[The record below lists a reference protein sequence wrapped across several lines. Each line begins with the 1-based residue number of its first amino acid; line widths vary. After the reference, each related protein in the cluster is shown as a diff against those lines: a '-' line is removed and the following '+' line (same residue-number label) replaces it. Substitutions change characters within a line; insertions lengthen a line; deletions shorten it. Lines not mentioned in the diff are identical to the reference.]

1 MVSVG
6 GVIGA
11 LVWSGFGGVVAWNG
25 WTSYTDEQ
33 TRVGD
38 AVEVRA
44 EITDVG
50 ASETEER
57 VDIEDGGTTT
67 RTRYVPQIAFDYT
80 FRGESYT
87 ADNLNPPSGGV
98 ETIPRYGSESR
109 ARDHLDEYA
118 EGDAVTAYVDPD
130 EPGEGFLT
138 RETNT
143 LRNLALVAAGG
154 VFAAIGVVFL
164 AAALVVF

>member
-11 LVWSGFGGVVAWNG
+11 LVWSGFGAVVAWNG

-50 ASETEER
+50 ALETEER
-57 VDIEDGGTTT
+57 VDIEDGDTTT

-87 ADNLNPPSGGV
+87 ADNLKPPSGGV

-130 EPGEGFLT
+130 ELGEAFLT

-143 LRNLALVAAGG
+143 LRNLTLVAAGG

>member
-98 ETIPRYGSESR
+98 EATSRYNSESR
-109 ARDHLDEYA
+109 ARGHLDEYE

-164 AAALVVF
+164 VAALVVF

>member
-33 TRVGD
+33 TRVGN

-67 RTRYVPQIAFDYT
+67 RTRYAPRIAFSYT

-98 ETIPRYGSESR
+98 EAIPRYGSESR
-109 ARDHLDEYA
+109 ARDRLDEYE
-118 EGDAVTAYVDPD
+118 EGDTVTAYVDPD
-130 EPGEGFLT
+130 EPGDGFLT

-143 LRNLALVAAGG
+143 LRNLGLVAAGG
-154 VFAAIGVVFL
+154 VFVAIGAVFL
-164 AAALVVF
+164 VAALVVF